1 MILVI
6 AEKPQLANDIAAVLP
21 GQRKK
26 VNNDYYEVGN
36 YIVTWVFGHLL
47 TLREPEDYDPIYA
60 DKRNIGL
67 LPIYF
72 DNWGTKI
79 KESEDGSIKKRVNM
93 IGGLIKKAEYV
104 IHAGDPDDEGQLLI
118 DELLQWHHYTGR
130 VMRINTNNTTHEALS
145 QAMGNLFDNN
155 EWANLG
161 KAAYARSVAD
171 FIVGI
176 NLTRFFSSL
185 NHTHLPV
192 GRVKLPTLGLVIA
205 RDEEIENH
213 QKTYYY
219 ELFGNILLGQGL
231 TVKAKY
237 MPAKNDLNVTDGKIL
252 DKRYLEEKATEL
264 AGFRGPITIS
274 KETVASKPPLP
285 FNMVKLQVY
294 CSSKFNYTPEQTMS
308 ITQSLRE
315 KHKAITYNRSDCQY
329 LSEAHYKEAPKTVAT
344 ALESLGE
351 KIPGIDFKIKS
362 KCFNDSKI
370 TAHFAIIPSG
380 QKVDLSAFTEQEKKV
395 YIAIAHRYIAQFL
408 PDAKKERTV
417 MTMPLPDGASFRATS
432 TIIKS
437 PGFLSLLG
445 KSDDDDDE
453 QSPLSNLPA
462 GGDNGTV
469 LDCNVEEKET
479 KPKPRYT
486 EATLIEDMTRI
497 ARYVDDPY
505 VRSLLLE
512 KDKDDDSLNGS
523 IGTDATRYKIVSEI
537 IELGYVRRDGKHIIS
552 TTKGREFYRILPHDF
567 KTADLTAHWWVIQ
580 EDIKSGKKQPSD
592 LTESVL
598 SAVSEVLTQD
608 FPKLDA
614 SLCVD
619 GARPSLGP
627 CPLCG
632 APVVEGQK
640 GFGCSAWRTG
650 CAFVLWKSSDRGPFA
665 KMTMTPAIVKKLLA
679 GKSVQVSNLWSDKS
693 QKTFPGKISLE
704 KDPEQKSG
712 VSLRI
717 SLEKESLGKCPVC
730 NGDVVE
736 GARGYG
742 CANWK
747 HGCKFTI
754 WKTGSEG
761 SLLSKTTITKAMAKK
776 LLKGETVEGVTLYSK
791 TKEKTYTAG
800 IRLESNPEAGTYYV
814 APVIKATGETVGKC
828 PRCGGSVVETMFS
841 YQCEN
846 STTGCRYKIQKTASK
861 GLLCKTTITPE
872 MATALMKGEHLKVT
886 SLYVEKTKQK
896 FTGKIYLDDT
906 ELSDYGPAI
915 KIDRD
920 TVGKCPRCGGVVTE
934 TLFNYQCENNESGC
948 KYRIQKKAQKGLL
961 CKTEITPMM
970 AKKLIA
976 GEHLD
981 VTTLFSSNKNK
992 TFSGR
997 IYLDDSE
1004 QSDYGPAIKL
1014 EPFK

>member
-1 MILVI
+1 MILII
-6 AEKPQLANDIAAVLP
+6 AEKPQLANDISAVLP

-26 VNNDYYEVGN
+26 VDNDYYEVGN

-47 TLREPEDYDPIYA
+47 TLKEPEDYDPIYA

-79 KESEDGSIKKRVNM
+79 KESEDGSIEKRVEM

-118 DELLQWHHYTGR
+118 DELLQWHHYNGK

-145 QAMGNLFDNN
+145 QAMANLFDNN
-155 EWANLG
+155 DWVNLG

-176 NLTRFFSSL
+176 NLTRYFSSL

-219 ELFGNILLGQGL
+219 ELLSNILLGKGL
-231 TVKAKY
+231 TVQAKY
-237 MPAKNDLNVTDGKIL
+237 VPAKNDINVVDGKIL
-252 DKRYLEEKATEL
+252 DKAYLEEKGTEL
-264 AGFRGPITIS
+264 TGFRGPVAIT
-274 KETVASKPPLP
+274 KETVTSKPPLP

-294 CSSKFNYTPEQTMS
+294 CSSKFNYTPEQTVN

-329 LSEAHYKEAPKTVAT
+329 LSEAHFKEAPKTVAT
-344 ALESLGE
+344 TIANLGE
-351 KIPGIDFKIKS
+351 TIPGIDFKIKS

-380 QKVDLSAFTEQEKKV
+380 QKVDLSAFTEQERKV
-395 YIAIAHRYIAQFL
+395 YTAIAHRYIAQFL

-417 MTMPLPDGASFRATS
+417 MTMPLPDSGAFRATS
-432 TIIKS
+432 TIVKS
-437 PGFLSLLG
+437 PGYLALLG
-445 KSDDDDDE
+445 KADDDDDE

-462 GGDNGTV
+462 GDDTGTV
-469 LDCNVEEKET
+469 LDCSVDEKET

-505 VRSLLLE
+505 IKKLLLE
-512 KDKDDDSLNGS
+512 KDKDDDALNGS

-537 IELGYVRRDGKHIIS
+537 IELGYVKRDGKHLIS
-552 TTKGREFYRILPHDF
+552 TTKGREFYRILPTDF
-567 KTADLTAHWWVIQ
+567 KTAAMTALWWVIQ
-580 EDIKSGKKQPSD
+580 EDIKNGKKQPAD

-598 SAVSEVLTQD
+598 SAVAEVLTQD
-608 FPKLDA
+608 FPKLDT

-619 GARPSLGP
+619 GAKPSLGP

-632 APVVEGQK
+632 APVIEGKK
-640 GFGCSAWRTG
+640 GFGCSAWRSG
-650 CAFVLWKSSDRGPFA
+650 CTFVLWKTSDRGPFA
-665 KMTMTPAIVKKLLA
+665 KMTMTPSIVKKLLA
-679 GKSVQVSNLWSDKS
+679 NKPVQANNLWSDKS
-693 QKTFPGKISLE
+693 QKTFQGKITLE
-704 KDPEQKSG
+704 KDPQQKSG
-712 VSLRI
+712 ITLRI
-717 SLEKESLGKCPVC
+717 SFEKESLGKCPIC

-736 GARGYG
+736 GTRGYG
-742 CANWK
+742 CANWAQ
-747 HGCKFTI
+747 GCKFII
-754 WKTGSEG
+754 WKTGTED
-761 SLLSKTTITKAMAKK
+761 SLLSKTTITKTMAKK
-776 LLKGETVEGVTLYSK
+776 LLKGETIEGVTLYSK
-791 TKEKTYTAG
+791 TKEKTFTAG
-800 IRLESNPEAGTYYV
+800 IRLEPNAETGTYHI
-814 APVIKATGETVGKC
+814 APVIKASGDTVGKC
-828 PRCGGSVVETMFS
+828 PRCGGNVVETMYS

-846 STTGCRYKIQKTASK
+846 STTGCRYHIQKTASK

-872 MATALMKGEHLKVT
+872 MATALMQGEHVKVS
-886 SLYVEKTKQK
+886 SLYIEKTKQE
-896 FTGKIYLDDT
+896 FSGKIYLDDT

-915 KIDRD
+915 KIDKP
-920 TVGKCPRCGGVVTE
+920 TVGKCPRCGGAVTE
-934 TLFNYQCENNESGC
+934 TIFNYQCENTETGC
-948 KYRIQKKAQKGLL
+948 KYHIQKKAQKGMLS
-961 CKTEITPMM
+961 KTEITPAM
-970 AKKLIA
+970 AKKLIS
-976 GEHLD
+976 GEHID
-981 VTTLFSSNKNK
+981 VTTLYSPKKNK

-1004 QSDYGPAIKL
+1004 LSDYGPSIKL